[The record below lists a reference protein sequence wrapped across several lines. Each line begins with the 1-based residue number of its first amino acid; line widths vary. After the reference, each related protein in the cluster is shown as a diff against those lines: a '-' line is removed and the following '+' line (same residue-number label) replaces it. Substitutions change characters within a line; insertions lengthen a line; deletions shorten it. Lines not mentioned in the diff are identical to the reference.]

1 MNLTVASVSLHLFTG
16 VRQHDLVSFP
26 DPPPRAQPVGN
37 GLNVG
42 GIIGASLSEPHSIV
56 STDEI
61 SVRMYIRWS
70 AFGVSRYSN
79 YSNWLR

>member
-1 MNLTVASVSLHLFTG
+1 MNLTVASVSLQLFTG

-37 GLNVG
+37 GLTVG
-42 GIIGASLSEPHSIV
+42 GIIGVNLSEPHSIV

-70 AFGVSRYSN
+70 AFRIS
-79 YSNWLR
+79 LF